1 MMGAGWE
8 VKGGTI
14 GAIGGI
20 YRGRGGVYMG
30 AGRGMGG
37 IWSYVGRGGVCRGF
51 WRDLDGSCMES
62 MGSIGDL

>member
-20 YRGRGGVYMG
+20 YRGRGGVYMW
-30 AGRGMGG
+30 AARGMVA
-37 IWSYVGRGGVCRGF
+37 IRSYMGARVG
-51 WRDLDGSCMES
+51 L
-62 MGSIGDL
+62 

>member
-14 GAIGGI
+14 GAIEGI

-30 AGRGMGG
+30 ADRGMGG
-37 IWSYVGRGGVCRGF
+37 IWSYVGARGG
-51 WRDLDGSCMES
+51 L
-62 MGSIGDL
+62 